1 MKFSVMG
8 AGKSLVYF
16 VLENPQNH
24 IEKCH
29 TCLLGVKMHG
39 AFKSDLMF
47 ISITSSLAS
56 LTTPRCL
63 VGRQQLICS
72 LCLFAALVGLCG
84 AVRQL

>member
-1 MKFSVMG
+1 MG
-8 AGKSLVYF
+8 AGKSFLVYF

-24 IEKCH
+24 TEKSH

-39 AFKSDLMF
+39 AFKSNLMF
-47 ISITSSLAS
+47 VCISSSLAS
-56 LTTPRCL
+56 LTTPCL
-63 VGRQQLICS
+63 VGRQRLICA